1 MENNLKNIVCVYV
14 QLNHLAV
21 HLKHCKL
28 TIFNK
33 IYILRKKKKREPGWE
48 CKLVQPLWKT
58 AWRFPKKNK
67 NRTTI

>member
-28 TIFNK
+28 TIFMGRNLCDLELGAV
-33 IYILRKKKKREPGWE
+33 LRDNTKSTSYKRD
-48 CKLVQPLWKT
+48 
-58 AWRFPKKNK
+58 
-67 NRTTI
+67 